1 MHNRSAT
8 IALAEMMHGENALTG
23 GRAPVIRQR
32 DPLLSLRN
40 HLRQRGDAPT
50 RSRTASSLTDDRSL
64 RVRHALR
71 ERSAM
76 TGSYFGFAASA
87 FVASEPDFG
96 TNCPCTRP
104 DLALVSTVA

>member
-1 MHNRSAT
+1 
-8 IALAEMMHGENALTG
+8 LG
-23 GRAPVIRQR
+23 APANSVG

-40 HLRQRGDAPT
+40 HLRQRGGAPT
-50 RSRTASSLTDDRSL
+50 RSRTTLSLTDDRPL

-71 ERSAM
+71 ERSAT

-87 FVASEPDFG
+87 FVASAPDFG